1 MAKQR
6 FVAEAVQARNR
17 PLWSHPR
24 PRSAGNARERIRTQT
39 SGDFL
44 NVFVMPRLQRSAQ
57 LLCEEIADQG
67 DAPVPQ
73 HNALIEQRERGMGIA
88 LLARAFGETR
98 GG

>member
-1 MAKQR
+1 MRHRDGTRASLGPQ
-6 FVAEAVQARNR
+6 
-17 PLWSHPR
+17 PR
-24 PRSAGNARERIRTQT
+24 TRSAGNPRKRVRTQA

-44 NVFVMPRLQRSAQ
+44 NVFVMPRLQRCAQ
-57 LLCEEIADQG
+57 LLRKEIADQR

-73 HNALIEQRERGMGIA
+73 YDALIEQRERGMGIA